1 MLIKKIIYSF
11 FVSLFLLKKTHK
23 MSYSFSQLFYLKG
36 KHFENNV
43 KVPIYLRLTVN
54 GQRSELSIS
63 RKIDPNKWSP
73 RTGKMR
79 GTNLEANE
87 LNSYL
92 DAVRNKIN
100 KIHARLVDEGRPF
113 NASDIKI
120 LYVGKG
126 EKIKM
131 LVQLFEEHNQQMEK
145 LVGIEFAL
153 GTWKRYHTTKKH
165 IAKFIEIEYH
175 KTDVPVRD
183 VNLKFIKGFEYF
195 LKVTKACNHNS
206 ALKYV
211 NNFKKIVRIAVANDW
226 ITKDPFYNYKVQFKT
241 VERDFLSKEELQTL
255 VEKKID
261 GDRLNVVRDM
271 FVFCCFTG
279 LSYVDVQKLNHD
291 NIVRHI
297 DGGLW
302 IQAERTKTKSKLGIP
317 LLPTAV
323 TILEKYKE
331 HPKVIN
337 GTCVL
342 PVLSN
347 QKSNAYLKEIA
358 DLCGIKKNLTTHL
371 ARHTFATTVTL
382 SNGVPIETVGKML
395 GHKNLRTTQ
404 HYAKIISK
412 KVEYDM
418 GLLKEKL
425 ANMDFTNA
433 KKAIEQKVSLGN
445 KELSQ

>member
-1 MLIKKIIYSF
+1 MN
-11 FVSLFLLKKTHK
+11 H
-23 MSYSFSQLFYLKG
+23 SFSQLFYLKG
-36 KHFENNV
+36 KHFEKDV

-54 GQRSELSIS
+54 GQRNELSIS
-63 RKIDPNKWSP
+63 RKIEPEKWNA

-79 GTNLEANE
+79 GTSLETNE

-92 DAVRNKIN
+92 DVVRHKIN
-100 KIHARLVDEGRPF
+100 KIHGRLVDEGRPF
-113 NASDIKI
+113 NSSDIKN
-120 LYVGKG
+120 LYLGKG
-126 EKIKM
+126 EKTKM

-145 LVGIEFAL
+145 LVGVEFAL

-165 IAKFIEIEYH
+165 VQEFLKTEYH
-175 KTDVPVRD
+175 QSDNPVRD

-195 LKVTKACNHNS
+195 LKVTKGCNHNS

-211 NNFKKIVRIAVANDW
+211 NNFKKIIRMAVANDW
-226 ITKDPFYNYKVQFKT
+226 ISKDPFYNYKVQFKT
-241 VERDFLSKEELQTL
+241 VERDFLSKEELQNL
-255 VEKKID
+255 QEKEID
-261 GDRLNVVRDM
+261 GDRLNIVRDM
-271 FVFCCFTG
+271 FVFCCYTG
-279 LSYVDVQKLNHD
+279 LSYIDVQKLNQD

-297 DGGLW
+297 DGSLW

-317 LLPTAV
+317 LLLTAEG
-323 TILEKYKE
+323 ILDKYKN
-331 HPKVIN
+331 HPRVIN
-337 GTCVL
+337 EECVL

-412 KVEYDM
+412 KVADDM
-418 GLLKEKL
+418 DILKEKL
-425 ANMDFTNA
+425 LDIDTKRT
-433 KKAIEQKVSLGN
+433 KK
-445 KELSQ
+445 LSKS

>member
-1 MLIKKIIYSF
+1 M
-11 FVSLFLLKKTHK
+11 
-23 MSYSFSQLFYLKG
+23 
-36 KHFENNV
+36 

-54 GQRSELSIS
+54 GQRSELSVS
-63 RKIDPNKWSP
+63 RKVDPEKWSA

-113 NASDIKI
+113 NSSEIKN

-126 EKIKM
+126 VKIKM

-153 GTWKRYHTTKKH
+153 GTWKRYHTTKSH
-165 IAKFIEIEYH
+165 VAEYV
-175 KTDVPVRD
+175 KQEYRKNDIPVREVD
-183 VNLKFIKGFEYF
+183 LKFIKGFEYF

-226 ITKDPFYNYKVQFKT
+226 LTKDPFYNYKVQFKT
-241 VERDFLSKEELQTL
+241 VEREFLSKDELQRL
-255 VEKKID
+255 ID
-261 GDRLNVVRDM
+261 KNIQGERLGIVRDM
-271 FVFCCFTG
+271 FVLCCFTG
-279 LSYVDVQKLNHD
+279 LAYVDVQTLKPEEIYQNE
-291 NIVRHI
+291 
-297 DGGLW
+297 DGSFY
-302 IQAERTKTKSKLGIP
+302 IKSKRSKTDTGFTIP
-317 LLPTAV
+317 LLPTA
-323 TILEKYKE
+323 IGIIEKYKD
-331 HPKVIN
+331 HPKVVKKD
-337 GTCVL
+337 CVI

-358 DLCGIKKNLTTHL
+358 DRYDIKKNLTTHL

-382 SNGVPIETVGKML
+382 TNGVPIETVGKML

-404 HYAKIISK
+404 HYAKIIDS
-412 KVEYDM
+412 KVEDDM
-418 GLLKEKL
+418 AILREKL
-425 ANMDFTNA
+425 AGIETQ
-433 KKAIEQKVSLGN
+433 KKEKRS
-445 KELSQ
+445 

>member
-1 MLIKKIIYSF
+1 MLIMKMVFSF
-11 FVSLFLLKKTHK
+11 FVPLFLLKKRPK

-36 KHFENNV
+36 KHFKNDV

-63 RKIDPNKWSP
+63 RKVEPEKWNVK
-73 RTGKMR
+73 TGKMR

-92 DAVRNKIN
+92 NVVRSKIN
-100 KIHARLVDEGRPF
+100 KIHARLVDESRPF
-113 NASDIKI
+113 NSSDIKN
-120 LYVGKG
+120 LYAGKG

-145 LVGIEFAL
+145 LVGVEFAL

-165 IAKFIEIEYH
+165 VQEFLKTEYR
-175 KTDVPVRD
+175 KDDVPVRD
-183 VNLKFIKGFEYF
+183 VNLRFIKGFEYF
-195 LKVTKACNHNS
+195 LKITKACNHNS

-211 NNFKKIVRIAVANDW
+211 NNFKKIIRMAVANDW
-226 ITKDPFYNYKVQFKT
+226 ISKDPFYNYKVQFKT
-241 VERDFLSKEELQTL
+241 VERDFLSKEELQDL
-255 VEKKID
+255 KEKEID

-271 FVFCCFTG
+271 FVFCCYTG
-279 LSYVDVQKLNHD
+279 LSYIDVQKLNQD

-297 DGGLW
+297 DGSLW

-317 LLPTAV
+317 ILPTAEA
-323 TILEKYKE
+323 ILEKYKD
-331 HPKVIN
+331 HPKVVN
-337 GTCVL
+337 GECVL

-358 DLCGIKKNLTTHL
+358 NLCGIEKNLTTHL

-418 GLLKEKL
+418 GILKEKL
-425 ANMDFTNA
+425 ADMD
-433 KKAIEQKVSLGN
+433 KERIKKVS
-445 KELSQ
+445 ES

>member
-1 MLIKKIIYSF
+1 
-11 FVSLFLLKKTHK
+11 
-23 MSYSFSQLFYLKG
+23 MSHSFSQLFYLKG
-36 KHFENNV
+36 KHFEKDV

-54 GQRSELSIS
+54 RQRSELSIS
-63 RKIDPNKWSP
+63 RKVDPEKWNT

-113 NASDIKI
+113 NSSDIKN

-131 LVQLFEEHNQQMEK
+131 LVQLFEEHNLQMEK
-145 LVGIEFAL
+145 LVGVEFAL

-165 IAKFIEIEYH
+165 VKEFLRTEYR
-175 KTDVPVRD
+175 KDDVPVRD
-183 VNLKFIKGFEYF
+183 VNLRFIKGFEYF
-195 LKVTKACNHNS
+195 LKITKACNHNS

-211 NNFKKIVRIAVANDW
+211 NNFKKIIRMAVANDW
-226 ITKDPFYNYKVQFKT
+226 ISKDPFYNYKVQFKT
-241 VERDFLSKEELQTL
+241 VERDFLSKEELQDL
-255 VEKKID
+255 KEKEID

-271 FVFCCFTG
+271 FVFCCYTG
-279 LSYVDVQKLNHD
+279 LSYVDVQKLKRD

-297 DGGLW
+297 DGSLW

-317 LLPTAV
+317 LLLTAEA
-323 TILEKYKE
+323 IMDKYKD
-331 HPKVIN
+331 HPKVVN
-337 GTCVL
+337 GECVL

-358 DLCGIKKNLTTHL
+358 DLCDIKKNLTTHL

-418 GLLKEKL
+418 GILKEKL
-425 ANMDFTNA
+425 ADIDNKRI
-433 KKAIEQKVSLGN
+433 KKTVES
-445 KELSQ
+445 

>member
-1 MLIKKIIYSF
+1 
-11 FVSLFLLKKTHK
+11 
-23 MSYSFSQLFYLKG
+23 MSHSFSQLFYLKG
-36 KHFENNV
+36 KHFEKDV
-43 KVPIYLRLTVN
+43 KVPIYLRFTVN
-54 GQRSELSIS
+54 GRRSELSVS
-63 RKIDPNKWSP
+63 RKVDPEKWSA

-92 DAVRNKIN
+92 DSVRNKIN

-113 NASDIKI
+113 NSSDIKN

-165 IAKFIEIEYH
+165 VEEFLKTEYH
-175 KTDVPVRD
+175 KSDIPVRD

-211 NNFKKIVRIAVANDW
+211 NNFKKIIRMAVANDW
-226 ITKDPFYNYKVQFKT
+226 ISKDPFYNYKVQFKT
-241 VERDFLSKEELQTL
+241 VEREFLSKEELQAL
-255 VEKKID
+255 VEKEID
-261 GDRLNVVRDM
+261 SDRLNVVRDM
-271 FVFCCFTG
+271 FVFCCYTG
-279 LSYVDVQKLNHD
+279 LSYIDVQKLNQD

-297 DGGLW
+297 DGNLW

-317 LLPTAV
+317 LLPTAEA
-323 TILEKYKE
+323 ILEKYQD

-337 GTCVL
+337 GECVL

-358 DLCGIKKNLTTHL
+358 NLCRIKKNLTTHL

-404 HYAKIISK
+404 HYAKIINK

-418 GLLKEKL
+418 AALKEKL
-425 ANMDFTNA
+425 AEMETQN
-433 KKAIEQKVSLGN
+433 KKRRS
-445 KELSQ
+445 